1 MGYISLGACSQRPAS
16 QNFRYKHYI
25 GILMVFSSHS
35 VDVDVDV
42 IRKIDD
48 LLEHTG
54 TDLQSR
60 HRTFREDLRDIAH
73 GSGSDPVDLTL
84 WMEEGNG
91 KVVSEVLTLPR
102 PMFDPGTERYT
113 RLIEYIAVCLN
124 IRGET
129 LGIKQIGI
137 EASTDTSTGART
149 GAGVGAGVDIDRF
162 SIEVRRYFEKEFF
175 ITRLDANFGRPMRW
189 RKGRL
194 EQGEVRIG
202 QVRSGRYDQG
212 AALGLVVTGTDIKT
226 VALES
231 GNVVYRKEVAIG
243 EEMPL
248 EELLD
253 HCLAEAALAV
263 GIQERELEDI
273 YIGVP
278 GPVDPWGNIV
288 RIPAMKVVTKE
299 SLERLQ
305 QKYPNA
311 RFINDANVEAV
322 YHRIVWASD
331 ITIATD
337 QPTVGLVLRKGIGFA
352 VLVGGHLASWVGAPM
367 ETHFRVNFADD
378 APLCNCGM
386 KGCLELPSTWVVERF
401 VQLVA
406 EKNISL
412 PLEFA
417 GKVSCAGGECNILA
431 RDVGAFMSYRGEL
444 GSVATDVFI
453 EYGENLSILFGE
465 LARLMDVSG
474 FWVVLSGGMVQQE
487 EEREAII
494 QGIAR
499 GIDSKFPGIRI
510 EILSGIAEDGAG
522 HSNGNGAGNCDGN
535 GNGNSA
541 GDDGANSCVCE
552 NPHCIIRYERIS
564 GKWQG
569 AVGAALCALQDK
581 QMKMRIEPETK
592 LTIGAAEE
600 IVSSRIAEICNIGKK
615 LSTQTIIGVAG
626 PSGGGKSYFAELL
639 KRKIEETAEK
649 TSNGVKAE
657 VVTMDDYLI
666 PKEKRKKG
674 GIRAK
679 YSLDRL
685 WKDIID
691 ISSGKAIHHPIF
703 DQVSRVRYSKLG
715 KFLDEKST
723 ITGNRLSEKKT
734 ELFHR
739 INQLTEWSGEATK
752 RMTLDRD
759 TIVLIDGILAL
770 DNPTINKLYYD
781 YRIFVNASWILRLC
795 AAISR
800 AQQEN
805 WYKGANTA
813 DIIEKFVFKRP
824 EEEAIINVT
833 YLDADM
839 LVDNDFYENKVESDL
854 KELLGD
860 VYPRLDRELYAQYY
874 IIYALMRDNGYRAKT
889 IFKERLESIN
899 ELIRASR
906 IEDMYEEGAGMRLEG
921 TVCKMAEIVKFR

>member
-1 MGYISLGACSQRPAS
+1 
-16 QNFRYKHYI
+16 
-25 GILMVFSSHS
+25 MVSSSYS
-35 VDVDVDV
+35 VDVNADVV
-42 IRKIDD
+42 RKIDD

-60 HRTFREDLRDIAH
+60 HRTFREDLKEIAR
-73 GSGSDPVDLTL
+73 GSRSDPVYLTL

-91 KVVSEVLTLPR
+91 KVVNEVLTLPR
-102 PMFDPGTERYT
+102 AIFDPGTERYS
-113 RLIEYIAVCLN
+113 RLVEYMAVCLN

-137 EASTDTSTGART
+137 EASTGTDTRASTGT
-149 GAGVGAGVDIDRF
+149 GVVVGGINIDRL
-162 SIEVRRYFEKEFF
+162 SIDVRRYFEKEFF
-175 ITRLDANFGRPMRW
+175 ITLLDANFGRPIRW

-194 EQGEVRIG
+194 EQEGVRIG

-253 HCLAEAALAV
+253 YCLAEAALAV
-263 GIQERELEDI
+263 GIQEREMEDI

-288 RIPAMKVVTKE
+288 RVPAMKVVTKE

-322 YHRIVWASD
+322 YHRIIWAGD
-331 ITIATD
+331 IAIATD

-352 VLVGGHLASWVGAPM
+352 ILVGGYLASWVGAPM

-386 KGCLELPSTWVVERF
+386 KGCLELPATWVVERF
-401 VQLVA
+401 MQLVL
-406 EKNISL
+406 ENNISL
-412 PLEFA
+412 PPEFA
-417 GKVSCAGGECNILA
+417 GKVSCVGGECGILA
-431 RDVGAFMSYRGEL
+431 RDVGAFMNYKGDL
-444 GSVATDVFI
+444 GRVATDVFI

-474 FWVVLSGGMVQQE
+474 FWVVLSGGMVQGA

-522 HSNGNGAGNCDGN
+522 YGNGSGGD

-541 GDDGANSCVCE
+541 GNGGANGCVCG
-552 NPHCIIRYERIS
+552 NSHRITRYERIS

-600 IVSSRIAEICNIGKK
+600 IVSSRIAEIFNTGKK

-639 KRKIEETAEK
+639 KSKIEEMAEK
-649 TSNGVKAE
+649 ASNGVKAE
-657 VVTMDDYLI
+657 VVTMDNYLI

-691 ISSGKAIHHPIF
+691 ISSGKAIHHPLF

-715 KFLDEKST
+715 KFLDDKST
-723 ITGNRLSEKKT
+723 ATGNRLSEKKT

-752 RMTLDRD
+752 RVNPDKY

-770 DNPTINKLYYD
+770 DNPTTNKLYYD

-839 LVDNDFYENKVESDL
+839 MVDNDFYENKVESDL

-874 IIYALMRDNGYRAKT
+874 IIYALMMDNDYRAET

-921 TVCKMAEIVKFR
+921 DVCKMAEIAKLG

>member
-1 MGYISLGACSQRPAS
+1 
-16 QNFRYKHYI
+16 
-25 GILMVFSSHS
+25 MVSSSYS
-35 VDVDVDV
+35 VDVHADV

-60 HRTFREDLRDIAH
+60 HRTFREDLKEIAR
-73 GSGSDPVDLTL
+73 GSGSDPVYLTL

-102 PMFDPGTERYT
+102 AIFDPGTERYS
-113 RLIEYIAVCLN
+113 RLVEYMAVCLN

-137 EASTDTSTGART
+137 EASNGTDTRASTGT
-149 GAGVGAGVDIDRF
+149 GVGGINIDRL
-162 SIEVRRYFEKEFF
+162 SIDVRRYFETEFF
-175 ITRLDANFGRPMRW
+175 ITLLDANFGRPIRW

-231 GNVVYRKEVAIG
+231 GNVVYRKEIAIG

-253 HCLAEAALAV
+253 YCLAEAALAV
-263 GIQERELEDI
+263 GIQEREMEDI

-288 RIPAMKVVTKE
+288 RVPAMKVVTNE

-322 YHRIVWASD
+322 YHRIIWAGD
-331 ITIATD
+331 IAIATD

-352 VLVGGHLASWVGAPM
+352 ILVGGYLASWVGAPM

-386 KGCLELPSTWVVERF
+386 KGCLELPATWVVGRF
-401 VQLVA
+401 MQLVLA
-406 EKNISL
+406 NNISL
-412 PLEFA
+412 PPEFA
-417 GKVSCAGGECNILA
+417 GKVSCAGGECGILA
-431 RDVGAFMSYRGEL
+431 RDVGAFMNYKGDL
-444 GSVATDVFI
+444 GRVATDVFI

-474 FWVVLSGGMVQQE
+474 FWVALSGGMVQE
-487 EEREAII
+487 AEEREAII

-522 HSNGNGAGNCDGN
+522 YGNGNGGD

-541 GDDGANSCVCE
+541 GNGGVNGCVCG
-552 NPHCIIRYERIS
+552 NLHRITRYERIS

-600 IVSSRIAEICNIGKK
+600 IVSSRIAEIFNTGKK

-639 KRKIEETAEK
+639 KSKIEEMAEK

-657 VVTMDDYLI
+657 VVTMDNYLI

-679 YSLDRL
+679 YSLGRL

-715 KFLDEKST
+715 KFLDDNST
-723 ITGNRLSEKKT
+723 ATGNRLSEEKT

-752 RMTLDRD
+752 RVNPDRD

-770 DNPTINKLYYD
+770 DNPTTNKLYYD

-839 LVDNDFYENKVESDL
+839 MVDNDFYENKVESDL
-854 KELLGD
+854 KELLGE
-860 VYPRLDRELYAQYY
+860 VYPHLDRELYAQHY
-874 IIYALMRDNGYRAKT
+874 IIYALMMDNGYRAET

-899 ELIRASR
+899 ELIRSSR

-921 TVCKMAEIVKFR
+921 DVCKMAEIAKLG